1 MEKKL
6 DFLIKA
12 HASQAINSTQTHE
25 PQNVSLN
32 KVQTKEEPNTI
43 KESRNDILEE
53 YVMVP
58 KKLWEEIVKKVE
70 ALERRILN
78 LS

>member
-1 MEKKL
+1 MEKIS
-6 DFLIKA
+6 DSLIKA
-12 HASQAINSTQTHE
+12 RKLKTKNGAQTKV
-25 PQNVSLN
+25 PQSVSLN